1 MKNHKLLAKY
11 TLGDISLKNRVVM
24 APMTRCRA
32 LNHIPN
38 KLMAEYYGQRAGAGL
53 IITEGTA
60 PSADG
65 LGYARSPAIYS
76 EEQLEGW
83 QVITHQVHEKGGKIF
98 LQIMHAGRMAS
109 PLNKPKNARTVAPSA
124 IKAEV
129 EMYTDQEGMVPTIVP
144 HELDEK
150 EIEIIIHEFVQASKN
165 AIKAGFDGVEI
176 HGANGYLVEQFI
188 NPKSNLRTDNWG
200 GSIENRIRFAV
211 KVADHISKEIGKEK
225 TGIRL
230 SPYGSAGDLLA
241 SYDGIEET
249 YFELAKE
256 LSKIGIL
263 YVHIVDHS
271 SMGAHE
277 LTQSVK
283 SGIRKHFAGT
293 YISTGGYTAETA
305 ETEIEAGH
313 ADLIGFGRPFISNPD
328 LVQKIKNQEA
338 FLPYKMDTFYTPGP
352 EGYTDYPVLLKV

>member
-1 MKNHKLLAKY
+1 
-11 TLGDISLKNRVVM
+11 
-24 APMTRCRA
+24 
-32 LNHIPN
+32 
-38 KLMAEYYGQRAGAGL
+38 MAEYYGQRAGAGL

-76 EEQLEGW
+76 EDQIEGW
-83 QVITHQVHEKGGKIF
+83 EVITRKVHENGGKIF

-109 PLNKPKNARTVAPSA
+109 PLNKPKDAKTVAPSA
-124 IKAEV
+124 LKAEV

-144 HELDEK
+144 HALDEK
-150 EIEIIIHEFVQASKN
+150 EIEMIIDEFVQASKN

-188 NPKSNLRTDNWG
+188 NPKSNIRTDKWG
-200 GSIENRIRFAV
+200 GSLENRIRFALEI
-211 KVADHISKEIGKEK
+211 AEHISKEIGKEK
-225 TGIRL
+225 VGIRL
-230 SPYGSAGDLLA
+230 SPYGAAGDLLP
-241 SYDGIEET
+241 SYEGIEET

-263 YVHIVDHS
+263 YMHIVDHS

-277 LTQSVK
+277 VPQSLK
-283 SGIRKHFAGT
+283 SGIRKHFDGT
-293 YISTGGYTAETA
+293 YIATGGFTAETA
-305 ETEIEAGH
+305 EADIEAGH

-328 LVQKIKNQEA
+328 LVEKMKNHEG
-338 FLPYKMDTFYTPGP
+338 LSPYKMDTFYTPGP
-352 EGYTDYPVLLKV
+352 EGYTDYPVLLNK